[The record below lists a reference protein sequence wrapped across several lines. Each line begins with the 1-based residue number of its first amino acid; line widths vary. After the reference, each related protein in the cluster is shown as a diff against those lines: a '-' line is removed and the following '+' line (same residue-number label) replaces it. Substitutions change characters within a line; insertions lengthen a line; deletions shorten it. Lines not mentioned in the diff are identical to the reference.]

1 MAHFF
6 HVSKSPQGEASW
18 NGFEGLPPLLI
29 ESNSTNFLGASIMY
43 KHFEALKS
51 GSETM
56 SHIQGRN
63 KGIVEREATG
73 DWASIGKIGH

>member
-1 MAHFF
+1 
-6 HVSKSPQGEASW
+6 
-18 NGFEGLPPLLI
+18 
-29 ESNSTNFLGASIMY
+29 MY

-73 DWASIGKIGH
+73 EWATIGKIGH